1 MQLRQLLSQVSVKNL
16 HELGIDGTFAKF
28 ILFLPGFLAAG
39 ISSRVRRA
47 LDRSL
52 EIARGASWRVESP
65 CVQIEK
71 VSDM

>member
-39 ISSRVRRA
+39 ISSRVRRVRTMR
-47 LDRSL
+47 LLQRIIINSV
-52 EIARGASWRVESP
+52 IP
-65 CVQIEK
+65 
-71 VSDM
+71 